1 MNVAELYLQTAQ
13 LGFETTLEDSDR
25 FYFAANRALLQV
37 CKVRPAIRH
46 CLINHKPLANLIR
59 QGTFSPI
66 EKIDDLTYEAED
78 AKAYYFEADG
88 NGILY
93 LEEYITDTGE
103 WRIFGEI
110 PLQSKQIF
118 VPYRGFIKKQGAFVS
133 GRIRLRFSGEYLYSV
148 KNIALY
154 QYLYSGEVADIP
166 AYEAYTRYD
175 VKKLVSDFMALCSP
189 PIREEEENTL
199 LNQNYEQEGDSI
211 ILLPYDKRGVYKV
224 LYEHRP
230 TAIENTGATTEDT
243 QELDL
248 DDELCSLMPI
258 LVAAYVWIEDEP
270 EKSEYYM
277 SLYRE
282 RVQEIV
288 LSHKDT
294 SPVLIKN
301 VNGW

>member
-1 MNVAELYLQTAQ
+1 MNVAELYLQTAH

-46 CLINHKPLANLIR
+46 CVINHKPLVNLISEN
-59 QGTFSPI
+59 TFSPI
-66 EKIDDLTYEAED
+66 EKIDDITYEAED

-88 NGILY
+88 NGVLY
-93 LEEYITDTGE
+93 LEKYNSDTGE
-103 WRIFGEI
+103 WSIFGEI
-110 PLQSKQIF
+110 PLQSNQTF
-118 VPYRGFIKKQGAFVS
+118 VPYKGFIKKQGEFVS
-133 GRIRLRFSGEYLYSV
+133 GRIRLRFTGEYLYSIKDV
-148 KNIALY
+148 ALY
-154 QYLYSGEVADIP
+154 QYLYSGEAADIP
-166 AYEAYTRYD
+166 AYAAYTRYD
-175 VKKLVSDFMALCSP
+175 VKKLVSDFMALCCP
-189 PIREEEENTL
+189 PIKEEEENTL
-199 LNQNYEQEGDSI
+199 LNQEYEQEGDSI

-248 DDELCSLMPI
+248 DEELCSLMPL

-277 SLYRE
+277 GLYRE

-288 LSHKDT
+288 VSHKNT
-294 SPVLIKN
+294 APVLIKST
-301 VNGW
+301 NGW

>member
-1 MNVAELYLQTAQ
+1 M
-13 LGFETTLEDSDR
+13 
-25 FYFAANRALLQV
+25 QV

-59 QGTFSPI
+59 QDTFSPI
-66 EKIDDLTYEAED
+66 EKIDDITYEAED

-88 NGILY
+88 NGVLY
-93 LEEYITDTGE
+93 LEKYNADTGE
-103 WRIFGEI
+103 WSIFGEF
-110 PLQSKQIF
+110 PLQSNQTF
-118 VPYRGFIKKQGAFVS
+118 VSYKGFIKKQGEFVS
-133 GRIRLRFSGEYLYSV
+133 GRIRLRFTGEYLYSI
-148 KNIALY
+148 KNVALY
-154 QYLYSGEVADIP
+154 QYLYSGETADIP

-175 VKKLVSDFMALCSP
+175 VKKLVSDFMALCCP
-189 PIREEEENTL
+189 PIKEEEENTL
-199 LNQNYEQEGDSI
+199 LNQEYEQEGDSI

-248 DDELCSLMPI
+248 DEELCSLMPL

-277 SLYRE
+277 GLYRE

-288 LSHKDT
+288 VSHKNT
-294 SPVLIKN
+294 APVLIKST
-301 VNGW
+301 NGW

>member
-1 MNVAELYLQTAQ
+1 MRRRGQKRITSRRTATA
-13 LGFETTLEDSDR
+13 FCTSKNTLRTRGNGAFSAR
-25 FYFAANRALLQV
+25 FRCNQSRFSCRIGALL
-37 CKVRPAIRH
+37 
-46 CLINHKPLANLIR
+46 
-59 QGTFSPI
+59 
-66 EKIDDLTYEAED
+66 
-78 AKAYYFEADG
+78 
-88 NGILY
+88 
-93 LEEYITDTGE
+93 
-103 WRIFGEI
+103 
-110 PLQSKQIF
+110 
-118 VPYRGFIKKQGAFVS
+118 
-133 GRIRLRFSGEYLYSV
+133 RFAGEYLYSV
-148 KNIALY
+148 KNVALY
-154 QYLYSGEVADIP
+154 QYLYGGEVADIP

>member
-1 MNVAELYLQTAQ
+1 MNVAELYLQTAH
-13 LGFETTLEDSDR
+13 LGFETFLEDSDR

-59 QGTFSPI
+59 QDTFSPI
-66 EKIDDLTYEAED
+66 EKIDDITYEVED

-93 LEEYITDTGE
+93 LEKYNADTGE
-103 WRIFGEI
+103 WSIFGEI
-110 PLQSKQIF
+110 LLQSNQTF
-118 VPYRGFIKKQGAFVS
+118 VPYKGFIKKQGEFVS
-133 GRIRLRFSGEYLYSV
+133 GRIRLRFTGEYLYSI
-148 KNIALY
+148 KNVALY
-154 QYLYSGEVADIP
+154 QYLYSVEVADIP
-166 AYEAYTRYD
+166 AYAAYTRYD
-175 VKKLVSDFMALCSP
+175 VKKLVSDFMALCCP
-189 PIREEEENTL
+189 PIKEEEENTL
-199 LNQNYEQEGDSI
+199 LNQEYEQEGDSI
-211 ILLPYDKRGVYKV
+211 ILLPYDRRGVYKV

-248 DDELCSLMPI
+248 DEELCSLMPL

-277 SLYRE
+277 GLYRE

-288 LSHKDT
+288 VSHKNT
-294 SPVLIKN
+294 VPVLIKST
-301 VNGW
+301 NGW

>member
-59 QGTFSPI
+59 QDTFSPI
-66 EKIDDLTYEAED
+66 EKIEDITYEAEG

-88 NGILY
+88 NGVLY
-93 LEEYITDTGE
+93 LEEYITDAGE

-133 GRIRLRFSGEYLYSV
+133 GRIRVRFAGEERYSV
-148 KNIALY
+148 KNVALY
-154 QYLYSGEVADIP
+154 QYLYGGEVADIP